1 MSWEQ
6 ARYLNPDPEFST
18 ESVSGTQ
25 MDEPFA
31 QLMGHYIDSVV
42 IDGHR
47 IVGVNEMRQQQDGNM
62 YVTCTTE
69 VGSNH
74 LFVYNPIEDGPVS
87 HLLLDAHRE

>member
-31 QLMGHYIDSVV
+31 LLMGHYIDSVV

-47 IVGVNEMRQQQDGNM
+47 LTAVTDMVRQRDGNM
-62 YVTCTTE
+62 YVTCSTE
-69 VGSNH
+69 SGSHH
-74 LFVYNPIEDGPVS
+74 LFVYDPIEDGPVN
-87 HLLLDAHRE
+87 HLLVDNNRE